1 MERVL
6 YWFKEI
12 SKIPRGSGNTDAIAD
27 FCCNFAKERNFWV
40 RRDFF
45 NNVIIKKSGTK
56 GYESAAPVIL
66 QGHTDMVCAKDP
78 DVEFDFFND
87 GIKILEKDG
96 YLTADGTTLGADNG
110 IAVAMILALLES
122 DLPHPPVEAIL
133 TSDEEIGLIGAI
145 GLDTADII
153 GRKMINLDS
162 EDVTTFTVS
171 CAGGVVAEACIPL
184 TERAFNGKKYK
195 ISISGLQGGHSG
207 VEIHKGNANAN
218 VLMSRILN
226 ELGDVG
232 VISLYGGEK
241 DNVITSAATAEIVSS
256 IDITSKVGMLADEIS
271 SEYREQGMYIECIEQ
286 DEFSGVAYDSSFAG
300 FLFTAPNGVLA
311 MSYDIPGLVKTS
323 VNMGIVRISDGK
335 LKASFSVRSSV
346 ESEKALTLKKIS
358 ALTHAFGGSVTESGD
373 YPGWDFNP
381 DSEFLYLMKDSY
393 SELFGTEPKIEAIHA
408 GLECGVFAGKLP
420 GLECVSIGPDALD
433 IHSTAER
440 VSLESIEKCWTL
452 VKEVL
457 KRSSKCK

>member
-1 MERVL
+1 MDRVL
-6 YWFKEI
+6 YWFREI
-12 SKIPRGSGNTDAIAD
+12 SKIPRGSGNTDEISQ
-27 FCCNFAKERNFWV
+27 FCVKFANDLGLNV
-40 RRDFF
+40 RRDEH
-45 NNVIIKKSGTK
+45 NNVIIKKPASK
-56 GYESAAPVIL
+56 GYENAPGMIL

-145 GLDTADII
+145 GLDTADIV

-162 EDVTTFTVS
+162 EDATTFTVS

-184 TERAFNGKKYK
+184 TERTFNGKKYK
-195 ISISGLQGGHSG
+195 ISISGLKGGHSG

-218 VLMSRILN
+218 VLISRILY
-226 ELGDVG
+226 ELGDIG

-241 DNVITSAATAEIVSS
+241 DNVITPDATAEIVSS
-256 IDITSKVGMLADEIS
+256 INIVSKVGMLADEIS
-271 SEYREQGMYIECIEQ
+271 AEYREQGMSIECIEQ
-286 DEFSGVAYDSSFAG
+286 GEFSGVAYENSFAG

-311 MSYDIPGLVKTS
+311 MSYDIPGLVKSS
-323 VNMGIVRISDGK
+323 VNIGVVRIADGR

-346 ESEKALTLKKIS
+346 ESEKALTVRKIS
-358 ALTHAFGGSVTESGD
+358 ALTCAFGGSVTESGD
-373 YPGWDFNP
+373 YPGWDFKP

-440 VSLESIEKCWTL
+440 VSLESIEKCWSL

-457 KRSSKCK
+457 KRSSK